1 MRLRF
6 SPVGAGAQRAACAV
20 ASRRPDFGYDAAMNG
35 TFPLQRDAGGLLG
48 PDDPPPF
55 TAIDAGGEPK
65 AVLLCDHASNAIP
78 ARLGDLGLDGETL
91 QRHIAWD
98 IGAAEV
104 TRFLAE
110 MLNLPAVLS
119 GYSRLV
125 VDCNRA
131 LDDPTAMRQIS
142 DGVVVPGNRALD
154 ASARARRADS
164 CYWPYHRKATETI
177 EQIATQGVVPAVIS
191 VHSCTPSMKGV
202 RRPWHIGVLSGHDRR
217 MADLLI
223 AELSRDRDLC
233 IGDNQP
239 YSGLDPHGY
248 TIETH
253 ALPAG
258 RPNVLLEIRQDLIA
272 TSDSAREWAQRIGR
286 ALAAVL
292 GHPGMLRALGEDVR
306 EAS

>member
-1 MRLRF
+1 MTG
-6 SPVGAGAQRAACAV
+6 P
-20 ASRRPDFGYDAAMNG
+20 
-35 TFPLQRDAGGLLG
+35 FPWHRDAGGLLG
-48 PDDPPPF
+48 PDDPPPVTVID
-55 TAIDAGGEPK
+55 TAGAPV
-65 AVLLCDHASNAIP
+65 AVLLCDHASNAVP
-78 ARLGDLGLDGETL
+78 ALLADLGLDGEML

-98 IGAAEV
+98 IGAATV
-104 TRFLAE
+104 TRRLAA
-110 MLNLPAVLS
+110 MLSMPAVLS

-131 LDDPTAMRQIS
+131 LDDPTAIRQIS
-142 DGVVVPGNRALD
+142 DGVVVPGNRGLD
-154 ASARARRADS
+154 AAARVRRAES
-164 CYWPYHRKATETI
+164 CYWPYHRKVAETI
-177 EQIATQGVVPAVIS
+177 GRLAARGVVPAIIS
-191 VHSCTPSMKGV
+191 VHSCTPAMKGV
-202 RRPWHIGVLSGHDRR
+202 RRPWHIGVLSNRDRR

-233 IGDNQP
+233 VGDNQP

-253 ALPAG
+253 ALPAK

-272 TSDSAREWAQRIGR
+272 TSDGAHEWAERVGR

-292 GHPGMLRALGEDVR
+292 GHPDMLAACRGEVR

>member
-1 MRLRF
+1 
-6 SPVGAGAQRAACAV
+6 
-20 ASRRPDFGYDAAMNG
+20 MNEL
-35 TFPLQRDAGGLLG
+35 PAWHSDSGGLLG
-48 PDDPPPF
+48 PGDPPPF
-55 TAIDAGGEPK
+55 SVIDSRGNPL

-78 ARLGDLGLDGETL
+78 AALDDLGLEGEVL

-98 IGAAEV
+98 IGAADV
-104 TRFLAE
+104 TRLLAA
-110 MLNLPAVLS
+110 MLNVPAVLS

-125 VDCNRA
+125 VDCNRT

-142 DGVVVPGNRALD
+142 DGVLVPGNRGLD
-154 ASARARRADS
+154 ATARARRADS
-164 CYWPYHRKATETI
+164 CYWPYHRKVTETI
-177 EQIATQGVVPAVIS
+177 ERVAAQGAAPAVIS

-202 RRPWHIGVLSGHDRR
+202 SRPWHIGVLSSHDRR

-223 AELSRDRDLC
+223 PELSRDRDIC
-233 IGDNQP
+233 VGDNKP

-253 ALPAG
+253 ALPAR

-272 TSDSAREWAQRIGR
+272 TSDGVREWGQRIGG

-292 GHPGMLRALGEDVR
+292 GHPDMQRAVRNDVR